1 MRDIQRQ
8 IGVSGTLHEF
18 FDRVAPDPALR
29 AGSPA
34 EIQREFESIHQRI
47 LAHLPEQFCESAAG
61 PAGDPA
67 RALI

>member
-18 FDRVAPDPALR
+18 FDRVRTDPALR

-47 LAHLPEQFCESAAG
+47 LAHLPEQFAIRRRTGWRSG
-61 PAGDPA
+61 PS
-67 RALI
+67 LI